1 MAQREFFDDAG
12 GKPLRLKNKVAI
24 VTGANQ
30 GIGQVI
36 ACRIAG
42 EGARTVIAAR
52 NELNLQ
58 RTAKKI
64 ASDGGGLPRCSDR
77 PHRQNRRRAVGWQNT
92 LRVRHD

>member
-1 MAQREFFDDAG
+1 M
-12 GKPLRLKNKVAI
+12 RLKNKVAI

-64 ASDGGGLPRCSDR
+64 TSDGGAASLL
-77 PHRQNRRRAVGWQNT
+77 RQT
-92 LRVRHD
+92 SPTKPP

>member
-1 MAQREFFDDAG
+1 M
-12 GKPLRLKNKVAI
+12 RLKNKVAI

-64 ASDGGGLPRCSDR
+64 TSDGGGAASLL
-77 PHRQNRRRAVGWQNT
+77 RQT
-92 LRVRHD
+92 SPTKPP